1 MISRYDPDDV
11 TREASSSKD
20 DVADLLAAYDEQL
33 RNGTNPNLHDATT
46 VQFVPGPKV
55 DSLIGCLHL
64 LERAWPR
71 SPVEEDLSIPKQIG
85 RFQLESVLGVGGF
98 GVVYKAYDPTLRR
111 QVALKVPRLHSLADD
126 DLAKRFEREAR
137 AAAALDHPNI
147 VPVLETGQAGPIRYI
162 ASAYC
167 SGPNL
172 AEWLKEQTQPVPV
185 DFAASLIRK
194 LAEAVH
200 YSHLQH
206 VLHRDLKPGNVML
219 VPFGQSESPG
229 MTKEELPF
237 VPRLTDFGI
246 AKVLD
251 DDGSILKTDTFAMG
265 TPAYMSPE
273 QTGKRD
279 CPIGPAADVYGL
291 GVMFYELLT
300 GRTPFQGTNAADVM
314 DQIQNS
320 EPVSPRQLRR
330 EIPSDLETI
339 CLKCLEKKPSS
350 RFLSA
355 QDLADELRRFQQGQP
370 ILSRPVS
377 PIEYG
382 LRWCRRKPST
392 AGLIGVSTI
401 SLIAILGF
409 VMTHTQNL
417 ARFNKDIKRANSD
430 LTEALVRTKEMK
442 QIAEN
447 SESQT
452 RDALY
457 ASDINRAAVAWKDED
472 TMAMTALLDRHVPKP
487 GERDRRGFEWWYL
500 HGQAVREHRV
510 LLDVGTALYALCPS
524 PDRKIWAT
532 AGLDATVRLFDPET
546 GAVLQEIVTGQI
558 EVNGLAFSP
567 DGKELAT
574 SGDDCTIRVWDLK
587 TNCERI
593 AFKAHPGKAYQL
605 FFTPDGSEIVSSGD
619 NPIIRVFDA
628 QSGQLRREL
637 GDHHGNVASLTLGND
652 GRTFASTYTAT
663 DAAAHPEFTGTA
675 VLWDLKSWN
684 WKREPWFG
692 IGSRHGFGPVA
703 FREDLDLMVVAAD
716 ASELVSIRISQ
727 NKTVAI
733 AKDLENV
740 ESLAWHPNGSLL
752 ATGNKGGRI
761 RFWNVGPHGELTT
774 SDIPAWQAHRGL
786 VYSVVWTDDGSRLIS
801 AGDDGRVLS
810 WSRTKIE
817 SPNPRRIQIPHFN
830 RFCLIPKTD
839 QLLIS
844 QPIGS
849 PNTTGVNWPHENR
862 AVIFQDHGFDE
873 ISPSRDG
880 QFVAG
885 LKELED
891 HSELDLLKI
900 QKPKDA
906 ALGLTRVA
914 KWAAPGKLRCV
925 RVSPDS
931 RSVAVSHWF
940 QSSPEM
946 PPEHFVCLL
955 AIPDLERKTRI
966 PVPHSKGLAFSPDGT
981 TLALAT
987 QTGLALWDLE
997 HDRVVWD
1004 VPLRDVTVLTF
1015 SPDGRFIVT
1024 GGDDRLVV
1032 FHNATDGTVHH
1043 RLAGHRGR
1051 VRYLAFS
1058 PDNRTLASG
1067 DNTGVIKLWSVD
1079 AAQELLEF
1087 ANSDADDLEFS
1098 ADGRQLFFKV
1108 TPSDVD
1114 HSEILI
1120 YDTPDDRQ

>member
-1 MISRYDPDDV
+1 
-11 TREASSSKD
+11 
-20 DVADLLAAYDEQL
+20 
-33 RNGTNPNLHDATT
+33 
-46 VQFVPGPKV
+46 
-55 DSLIGCLHL
+55 
-64 LERAWPR
+64 
-71 SPVEEDLSIPKQIG
+71 
-85 RFQLESVLGVGGF
+85 
-98 GVVYKAYDPTLRR
+98 
-111 QVALKVPRLHSLADD
+111 
-126 DLAKRFEREAR
+126 
-137 AAAALDHPNI
+137 
-147 VPVLETGQAGPIRYI
+147 
-162 ASAYC
+162 
-167 SGPNL
+167 
-172 AEWLKEQTQPVPV
+172 
-185 DFAASLIRK
+185 
-194 LAEAVH
+194 
-200 YSHLQH
+200 
-206 VLHRDLKPGNVML
+206 
-219 VPFGQSESPG
+219 
-229 MTKEELPF
+229 
-237 VPRLTDFGI
+237 
-246 AKVLD
+246 
-251 DDGSILKTDTFAMG
+251 
-265 TPAYMSPE
+265 MSPE
-273 QTGKRD
+273 QTRQQD
-279 CPIGPAADVYGL
+279 FPIGPAIDVYSL
-291 GVMFYELLT
+291 GVIFYQLLT

-314 DQIQNS
+314 DQIRRI
-320 EPVSPRQLRR
+320 EPIPLRHLRR
-330 EIPSDLETI
+330 DLPRDLETI
-339 CLKCLEKKPSS
+339 CLKCLEKKPVN
-350 RFLSA
+350 RFTSA
-355 QDLADELRRFQQGQP
+355 QNLADEIGRFLEGKP
-370 ILSRPVS
+370 IISRPAS
-377 PIEYG
+377 ALEQG
-382 LRWCRRKPST
+382 LRWCQRKPST
-392 AGLIGVSTI
+392 AGLIGVSTM
-401 SLIAILGF
+401 SFIAILGF
-409 VMTHTQNL
+409 VIAHAHNL
-417 ARFNKDIKRANSD
+417 AEFNKDIKRTNSD
-430 LTEALVRTKEMK
+430 LTKALARTQEMK

-452 RDALY
+452 KDALY
-457 ASDINRAAVAWKDED
+457 AADINRAAAAWKDED
-472 TMAMTALLDRHVPKP
+472 TMAMTALLDRHVPETD
-487 GERDRRGFEWWYL
+487 ERDRRGFEWWYL

-510 LLDVGTALYALCPS
+510 LLDVGTALYTLCPS

-546 GAVLQEIVTGQI
+546 GVVLQEIVTGQI

-663 DAAAHPEFTGTA
+663 DARAHPEFTGTA
-675 VLWDLKSWN
+675 ILWDLKSWN

-716 ASELVSIRISQ
+716 ASQLVSIRISQ

-761 RFWNVGPHGELTT
+761 RLWNVSPQGELTT
-774 SDIPAWQAHRGL
+774 SKIPSWQAHRGL

-810 WSRTKIE
+810 WSRAKIE
-817 SPNPRRIQIPHFN
+817 SPNPRRVQIPHFN

-844 QPIGS
+844 QPIDS
-849 PNTTGVNWPHENR
+849 PKTIGVNWHNENR
-862 AVIFQDHGFDE
+862 AVIFQDHGFEE

-885 LKELED
+885 LKELEN
-891 HSELDLLKI
+891 HSELELLKI
-900 QKPKDA
+900 QKPKSS
-906 ALGLTRVA
+906 ALDLTRVA
-914 KWAAPGKLRCV
+914 KWVAPGKLRCV
-925 RVSPDS
+925 RISPDS

-966 PVPHSKGLAFSPDGT
+966 PVPNAKSMTFSPDGK

-987 QTGLALWDLE
+987 QSGLALWDLE
-997 HDRVVWD
+997 NHRVVWD
-1004 VPLRDVTVLTF
+1004 VSLKDVTVLTF

-1032 FHNATDGTVHH
+1032 FHNSTDGTVHH

-1051 VRYLAFS
+1051 VRHLAFS
-1058 PDNRTLASG
+1058 PNNRTLASS
-1067 DNTGVIKLWSVD
+1067 DNTGVIKLWSID

-1087 ANSDADDLEFS
+1087 VNSDSDADDLEFS
-1098 ADGRQLFFKV
+1098 TDGRQLFFKV
-1108 TPSDVD
+1108 TSKGLD

-1120 YDTPDDRQ
+1120 FDAPEHGTSSTSNRW